1 MMLLDRKIKGS
12 ARLESIPDEV
22 TVESI
27 FALPSAKELASLSR
41 ISKRFN
47 ALAVS

>member
-1 MMLLDRKIKGS
+1 MMLLNRKIERK

-27 FALPSAKELASLSR
+27 FALPSARELASLSR
-41 ISKRFN
+41 TSKRFN